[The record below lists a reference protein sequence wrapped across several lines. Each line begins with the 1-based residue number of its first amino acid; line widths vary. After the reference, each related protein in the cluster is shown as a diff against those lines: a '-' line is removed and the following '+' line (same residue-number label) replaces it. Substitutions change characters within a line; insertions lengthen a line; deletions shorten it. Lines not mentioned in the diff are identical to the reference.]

1 MTVFNP
7 AFAFHSASTA
17 RRPCLTAGAL
27 LILASAIALP
37 SHAQEPA
44 LVGLINAFRGETE
57 SCGSNEA
64 RSVGPLAPVDALA
77 LAPAKSGDQL
87 QEQIQRSS
95 YRPAKLQAISISGPT
110 DAQSAM
116 EALKSNYC
124 APLRSQDFAEI
135 GVSREGNT
143 WQVLLAKPLLAPD
156 LGEWQQ
162 VGKAILQK
170 VNEAR
175 AKPRTCGNESFEAAP
190 PLSWNNALG
199 DAALAHSRDMA
210 KQSYFSHQAPDGSQV
225 SDRATRAGYRWQRI
239 GENIGAGQGSAEQV
253 VSGWLASPGH
263 CSNIMSP
270 HFTEMG
276 AAYAINKD
284 SAAVSYWTQV
294 FGTPR

>member
-7 AFAFHSASTA
+7 ASAFYSTSIT
-17 RRPCLTAGAL
+17 RRRHLTAGAL
-27 LILASAIALP
+27 LVLASTVALP
-37 SHAQEPA
+37 AQAQEPA
-44 LVGLINAFRGETE
+44 LVGLINAFRGESA
-57 SCGSNEA
+57 SCGSGEA

-87 QEQIQRSS
+87 QEQLQRSS

-110 DAQSAM
+110 DAQTAM
-116 EALKSNYC
+116 EALRSHYC

-162 VGKAILQK
+162 VGKTILQK

-175 AKPRTCGNESFEAAP
+175 AKPRSCGNESFEAAP
-190 PLSWNNALG
+190 PLSWNSALG
-199 DAALAHSRDMA
+199 DAALAHSHDMA

-225 SDRATRAGYRWQRI
+225 SDRPRVPGIAGNELAKTSAPGRVRRSRLSPAGSPVPDIAAT
-239 GENIGAGQGSAEQV
+239 S
-253 VSGWLASPGH
+253 
-263 CSNIMSP
+263 
-270 HFTEMG
+270 
-276 AAYAINKD
+276 
-284 SAAVSYWTQV
+284 
-294 FGTPR
+294 